1 MAKQVIWVLNA
12 QKDRLAI
19 LSYWEQRNKS
29 KTYSKKLDFRFR
41 EAIDLICKYPLVG
54 KPTVKASVRI
64 KIIDNYLLLY
74 EVTANYVVVLRIW
87 DSRRNPEELKY

>member
-41 EAIDLICKYPLVG
+41 EALKLISKYPLIG
-54 KPTVKASVRI
+54 KPTLKASVRI
-64 KIIDNYLLLY
+64 KIVEDYLLVY
-74 EVTANYVVVLRIW
+74 EITRKYIVVLRIW

>member
-19 LSYWEQRNKS
+19 LAYWEQRNKS

-41 EAIDLICKYPLVG
+41 EALKLISKHPLIG
-54 KPTVKASVRI
+54 KPTLKASVRI
-64 KIIDNYLLLY
+64 KIVEDYLLVY
-74 EVTANYVVVLRIW
+74 EITRKYIVVLSIW
-87 DSRRNPEELKY
+87 DSRRNPAELKY

>member
-12 QKDRLAI
+12 HRERLEI
-19 LSYWEQRNKS
+19 LKYWEQRNKS

-41 EAIDLICKYPLVG
+41 EALKLISKYPLIG
-54 KPTVKASVRI
+54 KPTLKASVRI
-64 KIIDNYLLLY
+64 KIVEDYLLVY
-74 EVTANYVVVLRIW
+74 EITRKYIVVLRIW